1 LNKQDDTKKEATK
14 TETHTQTRFSFL
26 NLNTLLSIV
35 IIIAVGFTAYI
46 GWQQITQQQSL
57 IDAQQQQLAQI
68 HQQQTQ
74 ANEQVQKQLQQN
86 TLAQNQEFITLKKT
100 IQVFLKQNRHSRR
113 DWLITEAEYLVK
125 LANYRLIL
133 AHDVPTSISALR
145 AADERLREVGN
156 PRFIPLRQAIAFD
169 IQQLKSVTRVDMVG
183 LSLKLNAIQK
193 QLEALPLKT
202 PTPETIQQKNQ
213 HPTQLSQID
222 SWKQL
227 PMAIWQDLLKLFRIQ
242 THNEQIQ
249 PLLSPEHRFF
259 LVQNLKLQL
268 EQARLAL
275 INNQPIIYKDRIRQA
290 QQWIKQYFNSQ
301 YPLTQSMNKSL
312 TQLAQVK
319 INVALPDISN
329 SLTQLQ
335 LLHTRTQ
342 KSIPKKSGRKSGR
355 KSKLKRKHSKVNKK
369 IRKNHLKTKVKPLK
383 KPSVSSKSLP
393 KKNLEPS
400 KVITDKPTTIKTVT
414 QPDNKPST
422 LKEKYNTTTQL

>member
-1 LNKQDDTKKEATK
+1 MNKQDDTKKEATK
-14 TETHTQTRFSFL
+14 PKTETQKKTRFSFL

-57 IDAQQQQLAQI
+57 LDAQQQQLTQI
-68 HQQQTQ
+68 RQQQTQ

-86 TLAQNQEFITLKKT
+86 TLAQNQEFTTLKKT
-100 IQVFLKQNRHSRR
+100 IQVFLKQNRHSRH
-113 DWLITEAEYLVK
+113 DWLITEAEYLIK

-169 IQQLKSVTRVDMVG
+169 IQQLKSVTRIDMVG

-193 QLEALPLKT
+193 QLEDLPLKT

-275 INNQPIIYKDRIRQA
+275 INNQPIIYKDRIQQA
-290 QQWIKQYFNSQ
+290 QQWIKQYFNNQ
-301 YPLTQSMNKSL
+301 DPLTQSMNKSL
-312 TQLAQVK
+312 IQLAQVK
-319 INVALPDISN
+319 INVTLPDISN

-335 LLHTRTQ
+335 LLHARTQ
-342 KSIPKKSGRKSGR
+342 KSIPKKSGRKP
-355 KSKLKRKHSKVNKK
+355 KLKRKHSKAKKK
-369 IRKNHLKTKVKPLK
+369 IRKNNSKTKVKPLK

-393 KKNLEPS
+393 KNKSEPS
-400 KVITDKPTTIKTVT
+400 KVITDKPTTIKAVT

-422 LKEKYNTTTQL
+422 LKEKSKTTTQS